1 MDIFLILIGFTLV
14 LLGLVGSFVPIIPG
28 PISAWLGMLVL
39 YQTSFLALDFYFLG
53 TTLIIALG
61 VFLLDYFIPMIGAKK
76 FGGTKA
82 GATGATLGLLI
93 GVLFMGPIG
102 LFVGP
107 FIGALFVELIRDF
120 SDKKTALKAAMGSLI
135 GFLTGVFLKFSVTL
149 VYAIYFVKI
158 LWNHRSII

>member
-28 PISAWLGMLVL
+28 PISAWLGLLVL

-82 GATGATLGLLI
+82 GATGATIGLLI

-102 LFVGP
+102 IFVGP

>member
-1 MDIFLILIGFTLV
+1 
-14 LLGLVGSFVPIIPG
+14 
-28 PISAWLGMLVL
+28 
-39 YQTSFLALDFYFLG
+39 
-53 TTLIIALG
+53 
-61 VFLLDYFIPMIGAKK
+61 MIGAKK

-102 LFVGP
+102 IFAGP
-107 FIGALFVELIRDF
+107 FIGALFGELIRDF

-135 GFLTGVFLKFSVTL
+135 GFLTGIFLKFSVTL

>member
-28 PISAWLGMLVL
+28 PISAWSGLLVL

-102 LFVGP
+102 IFVGP
-107 FIGALFVELIRDF
+107 FIGALFGELIRDF

>member
-149 VYAIYFVKI
+149 VYAIYFIKI

>member
-14 LLGLVGSFVPIIPG
+14 FLGLVGSFVPIIPG
-28 PISAWLGMLVL
+28 PISAWLGLLVL

-102 LFVGP
+102 IFAGP
-107 FIGALFVELIRDF
+107 FIGALFGELIRDF

>member
-28 PISAWLGMLVL
+28 PISAWLGLLVL

-102 LFVGP
+102 IFVGP

>member
-28 PISAWLGMLVL
+28 PISTWLGLLVL
-39 YQTSFLALDFYFLG
+39 YQTSFLALDFYFLS

-93 GVLFMGPIG
+93 GVLSMGPIG
-102 LFVGP
+102 IFVGP
-107 FIGALFVELIRDF
+107 FIGALFGELIRDF

>member
-102 LFVGP
+102 IFVGP
-107 FIGALFVELIRDF
+107 FIGALFGELIRDF

-149 VYAIYFVKI
+149 VYAIYFIKI

>member
-1 MDIFLILIGFTLV
+1 
-14 LLGLVGSFVPIIPG
+14 LGL
-28 PISAWLGMLVL
+28 LVL

-61 VFLLDYFIPMIGAKK
+61 VFLLDYFIPIIGAKK

-93 GVLFMGPIG
+93 GVLSMGPIG
-102 LFVGP
+102 IFVGP
-107 FIGALFVELIRDF
+107 FIGALFGELIRDF

>member
-1 MDIFLILIGFTLV
+1 VDIFLILIGFTLV

-28 PISAWLGMLVL
+28 PISAWLGLLVL
-39 YQTSFLALDFYFLG
+39 YQTSFLALDLYILG
-53 TTLIIALG
+53 TTLIVALG

-82 GATGATLGLLI
+82 GATGATLGLLV

-102 LFVGP
+102 IFVGP
-107 FIGALFVELIRDF
+107 FIGALFGELILDF
-120 SDKKTALKAAMGSLI
+120 SDKKTALKAATGSLI
-135 GFLTGVFLKFSVTL
+135 GLLTGVLLKFSVTL

>member
-28 PISAWLGMLVL
+28 PISAWLGLLVL